1 MQFQTALKS
10 NVVIPI
16 FTILVILLFVVGFG
30 LLDSIDEKRMNVMYV
45 LFNLI
50 KKIIIFNIKV
60 Y

>member
-1 MQFQTALKS
+1 
-10 NVVIPI
+10 
-16 FTILVILLFVVGFG
+16 LVILLFVVGFG